1 MEKNLFHLVV
11 NLPKEDSA
19 FLYFLLEAN
28 EGLCFYST
36 LQHETGQSSR
46 EIDLKGTLEFKDEIL
61 RILDRLKETCPEI
74 LITLDETIEDIN
86 QANQKRET
94 VG

>member
-1 MEKNLFHLVV
+1 MIKNLFHIIVR
-11 NLPKEDSA
+11 LPKEDSA

-36 LQHETGQSSR
+36 LNHETGQSYR
-46 EIDLKGTLEFKDEIL
+46 EVDIKGTIEFKDEIL
-61 RILDRLKETCPEI
+61 RILNRLKETTPEI
-74 LITLDETIEDIN
+74 VLTRNELFEDTDET
-86 QANQKRET
+86 NQKRET